1 MRDDEA
7 MSDPLADVLIIGGGV
22 IGCLTAYR
30 LAKSGIKVTVVE
42 TDGVASGASGT
53 SGGWLTPYS
62 HKKDPSMLALSP
74 KTLELHKELANTLP
88 EETGIDHGF
97 EETPYMRC
105 ALTEDGARELRSW
118 QADRAS
124 EGVDMEWLSPSDAR
138 AMNPWLSAEIVGAL
152 LSRNEPT
159 LDSYRLTLS
168 ALQAAEKYG
177 ATVVSGRVTG
187 LATDGAQDRVSGV
200 KLEDG
205 STVGAGAVL
214 LSMGPWTSAAADWI
228 GSPLPITPQRGQMV
242 YLAPPD
248 DAEGPDVTTGLSAPE
263 IPGSLIRKR
272 LTDTTVGA
280 TKEDVGFDRSTTT
293 EARDTLLTQMAKL
306 SDRVLSARISGQT
319 ACLRPITPDG
329 KPYVGKAPNWQ
340 NVYVAAGHASEGIHY
355 APVTALAMS
364 GLITNSDSTVDIS
377 ALNPNRTIDI

>member
-1 MRDDEA
+1 MNE
-7 MSDPLADVLIIGGGV
+7 PLADVLIVGAGV

-62 HKKDPSMLALSP
+62 HKNDPSMLELSP
-74 KTLELHKELANTLP
+74 KTLELHRELANALP

-105 ALTEDGARELRSW
+105 ALTGDGASELRIW
-118 QADRAS
+118 QADRVT

-138 AMNPWLSAEIVGAL
+138 DMNPWLSAEIVGAL

-168 ALQAAEKYG
+168 ALQAAEKHG
-177 ATVVSGRVTG
+177 ATTVSGRVTG
-187 LATDGAQDRVSGV
+187 LATDGVQDRVSGV
-200 KLEDG
+200 KLADG
-205 STVGAGAVL
+205 STLAAGAVL
-214 LSMGPWTSAAADWI
+214 LSMGPWTGAAAEWI
-228 GSPLPITPQRGQMV
+228 DSPLPITPQRGQMV
-242 YLAPPD
+242 YLAPPGD
-248 DAEGPDVTTGLSAPE
+248 GDGPDITTGLSALE
-263 IPGSLIRKR
+263 IPGSMIRKR

-280 TKEDVGFDRSTTT
+280 TKEDVGFDRATTT
-293 EARDTLLTQMAKL
+293 EARDSLLTDMAKL
-306 SDRVLSARISGQT
+306 SDRVVSARISGHT

-329 KPYVGKAPNWQ
+329 RPYVGKAPKWQ

-355 APVTALAMS
+355 APVTALAMAE
-364 GLITNSDSTVDIS
+364 LITNSDSTVDVS
-377 ALNPNRTIDI
+377 ALNPNRTLEN